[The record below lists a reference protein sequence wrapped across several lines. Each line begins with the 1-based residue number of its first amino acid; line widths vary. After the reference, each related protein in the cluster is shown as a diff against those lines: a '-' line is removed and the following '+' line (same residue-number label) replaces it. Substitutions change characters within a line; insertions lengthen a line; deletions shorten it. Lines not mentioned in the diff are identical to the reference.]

1 MGTEEAKIM
10 SGITALI
17 LAAGFGSRIADVTL
31 NPKSLLP
38 INGKTLMDW
47 HFESLAKVGIKDVV
61 VVTGYKRELLEDY
74 LGKYK
79 SNFNLEFAVNDDYKV
94 KGNTYSLFFGL
105 DKIETDFLLFDADL
119 IYETEILRAFV
130 EDKKSN
136 QILVG
141 EGSIDDI
148 ESSKAMIDKDGFVRM
163 TIDKRAV
170 SAEEQSRY
178 KFAGEAIGILKFSK
192 EYRDDMFNE
201 CKKFLADEKNIS
213 KNWEHVMN
221 DFLHTHD
228 MGIHQSVSNVWV
240 EIDNREDYERAQLL
254 FKDH

>member
-170 SAEEQSRY
+170 SAEEQSKY

-192 EYRDDMFNE
+192 EYYNNQQQKHF
-201 CKKFLADEKNIS
+201 
-213 KNWEHVMN
+213 
-221 DFLHTHD
+221 
-228 MGIHQSVSNVWV
+228 
-240 EIDNREDYERAQLL
+240 
-254 FKDH
+254 